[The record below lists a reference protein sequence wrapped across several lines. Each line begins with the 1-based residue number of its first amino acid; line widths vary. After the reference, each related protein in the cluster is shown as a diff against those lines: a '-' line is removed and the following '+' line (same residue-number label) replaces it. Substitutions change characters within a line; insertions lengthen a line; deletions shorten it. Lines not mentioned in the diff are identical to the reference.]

1 MRNTTLVV
9 ALGVLLGGCAE
20 TLARVTTDAAYLH
33 EAASEYVREQHQ
45 ARQNI
50 RQECRSSVAREIQQL
65 IEAGDEPALRAMLRS
80 VYPPLVTMDIVNAA
94 LDDSGAS
101 VLSEPPGCG

>member
-1 MRNTTLVV
+1 MSKALVI
-9 ALGVLLGGCAE
+9 ALAVLLGGCAE

-50 RQECRSSVAREIQQL
+50 RQECRASVAREIQQL
-65 IEAGDEPALRAMLRS
+65 IEAGDEPALREMLRS
-80 VYPPLVTMDIVNAA
+80 AYPPLVTMDIIGRAMDN
-94 LDDSGAS
+94 DGNTF
-101 VLSEPPGCG
+101 LSEPPGCG